1 MLTTEHDIRLIEK
14 SFAALM
20 DQAEHQVV
28 QCGRDE
34 IAIDCSA
41 IALINSHMLDR
52 LIRLHLDAR
61 QAGAHVVLENVS
73 DIVFDVISLTRLD
86 RMLRI
91 RFDQAHAKPQKIQL
105 HARQRSFWGKR
116 S

>member
-1 MLTTEHDIRLIEK
+1 MLTTEQDIRLIEAT
-14 SFAALM
+14 FADLM
-20 DQAEHQVV
+20 DRAEHQIV
-28 QCGRDE
+28 QCGSDE

-41 IALINSHMLDR
+41 ITLIKSYMLDR

-73 DIVFDVISLTRLD
+73 DLVFDVISLTRLD

-91 RFDQAHAKPQKIQL
+91 RFDEGHSMPPKI
-105 HARQRSFWGKR
+105 HFPARQKSFWGKR